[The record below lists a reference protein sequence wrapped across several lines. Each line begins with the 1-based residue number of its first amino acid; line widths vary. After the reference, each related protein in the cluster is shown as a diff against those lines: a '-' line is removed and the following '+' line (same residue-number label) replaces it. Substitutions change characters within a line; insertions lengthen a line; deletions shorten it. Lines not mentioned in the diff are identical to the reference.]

1 MLFWKLKWRRKKVV
15 LIKSPV
21 RTCKFLPSRWAEI
34 SIFSP
39 WDWKGPLSGVSPVSC
54 TLYICT
60 DMLSCNLS
68 SPHIPLYTRIYMC
81 SLSSWTSASD
91 ILASCPTFHHSINPL
106 SEEYLAILILD
117 VMWEVMERS
126 WCHDWVTS
134 PCFLQWQFLSLV
146 VRRLWGMSAPAASHT
161 PVINN
166 INISPLRRPPA
177 SR

>member
-1 MLFWKLKWRRKKVV
+1 
-15 LIKSPV
+15 
-21 RTCKFLPSRWAEI
+21 
-34 SIFSP
+34 
-39 WDWKGPLSGVSPVSC
+39 
-54 TLYICT
+54 
-60 DMLSCNLS
+60 MLSCNLF

-106 SEEYLAILILD
+106 SEEYLAILIWD

-166 INISPLRRPPA
+166 ININPLPALPPRDNKIIRA
-177 SR
+177 NSSQIIFFSFWQNSWNLTQWTQHFSHLWSR